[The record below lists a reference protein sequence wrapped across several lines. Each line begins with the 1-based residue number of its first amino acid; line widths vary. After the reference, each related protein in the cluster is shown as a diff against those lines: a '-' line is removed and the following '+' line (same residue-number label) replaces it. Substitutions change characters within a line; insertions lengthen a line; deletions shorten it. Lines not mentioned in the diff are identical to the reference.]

1 MERGQDWTIQDVRN
15 WRELA
20 EDPEER
26 EVTTALAFA
35 LLGMG
40 IGEVTEKTF
49 SKVVTRLREMEE
61 VNGFFLRWK
70 AEDGSYPLVP
80 IHSDAI
86 YRRIGMRARV
96 TPKNDQ
102 QFRAMIKRD
111 RLQKELYEA
120 ERRGATA

>member
-1 MERGQDWTIQDVRN
+1 MNKGEDWTIEGVRD
-15 WRELA
+15 WQSLG
-20 EDPEER
+20 EDADER
-26 EVTTALAFA
+26 EVTAALAWA
-35 LLGMG
+35 MLGIG
-40 IGEVTEKTF
+40 IGEISEKTF

-61 VNGFFLRWK
+61 VNGCYLRMR
-70 AEDGSYPLVP
+70 AEDGSFPLVP

-96 TPKNDQ
+96 SPKTDQ

-120 ERRGATA
+120 ERRGESA